1 MQSKHDPPTERPQY
15 ILTWSIIEGV
25 ISIIEAWLYREMPSE
40 GWECHC
46 DRGTR
51 VQEDTCHLC
60 GASFGS
66 SSRDVLHV
74 YNILREIVNFIADRS
89 A

>member
-1 MQSKHDPPTERPQY
+1 
-15 ILTWSIIEGV
+15 
-25 ISIIEAWLYREMPSE
+25 MPSE

-60 GASFGS
+60 GASFGT

-74 YNILREIVNFIADRS
+74 YNILREVVNFIAERG